1 MVSDP
6 VSKLTGGSRA
16 SGCDAT
22 DIIQFYTCAGNC
34 LVSTSSG
41 KAEMNGCY
49 RLVVFDV
56 DFDRRQLVVAED
68 WSLTQLPVRR

>member
-6 VSKLTGGSRA
+6 VSKLTGGSRV
-16 SGCDAT
+16 SGCDGEPAT
-22 DIIQFYTCAGNC
+22 DIIQFYTCDGNC

-56 DFDRRQLVVAED
+56 DFDRRQL
-68 WSLTQLPVRR
+68 RGG